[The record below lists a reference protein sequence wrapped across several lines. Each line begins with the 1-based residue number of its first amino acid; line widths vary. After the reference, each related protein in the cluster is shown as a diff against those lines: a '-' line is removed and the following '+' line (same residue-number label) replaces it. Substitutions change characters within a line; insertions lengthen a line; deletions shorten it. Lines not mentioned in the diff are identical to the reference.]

1 MTRIVLVMH
10 DPLASALAS
19 CARHILGQE
28 PVLDVFDI
36 VATDMPDKR
45 LVEIVDT
52 LTATPGV
59 PTLVLCD
66 IFGASPFN
74 AARKAMELARSDGFE
89 VEVMAGA
96 NLCMVLKA
104 LTAPRDE
111 FRAFLRAVRAAATRG
126 IVCAGDPS

>member
-28 PVLDVFDI
+28 PNLDVVDI
-36 VATDMPDKR
+36 VGTDVPEQRMP
-45 LVEIVDT
+45 EILGI
-52 LTATPGV
+52 LTRSPAS
-59 PTLVLCD
+59 PTLILCD
-66 IFGASPFN
+66 IFGATPFN
-74 AARKAMELARSDGFE
+74 TARKAMDRARSEGYE

-96 NLCMVLKA
+96 NLCMLLKA
-104 LTAPRDE
+104 LTAPRDD